1 MSHPSLGLP
10 PVGRASGLPPSAARV
25 DGARERLASRAL
37 EIAIDRDPTI
47 RERYD
52 ELRMR
57 QLLRDTVVLV
67 DRVVDA
73 MAEDDPW
80 PAREFAEA
88 VPPAYRRRKV
98 PMDDLINLCRSIGEA
113 IGAILP
119 PSEMASVD
127 AAIDAM
133 VDRFKWHKRLAGD
146 GRKRNRLLQA
156 LYKGA

>member
-1 MSHPSLGLP
+1 
-10 PVGRASGLPPSAARV
+10 
-25 DGARERLASRAL
+25 
-37 EIAIDRDPTI
+37 
-47 RERYD
+47 
-52 ELRMR
+52 MR

-98 PMDDLINLCRSIGEA
+98 PMDDLINLCRSIREA

-156 LYKGA
+156 IYKGA